1 MHSRQPFPGAETL
14 SQSLHLMI
22 LCNLALAQP
31 LYDVTS
37 RQAEFYVAH
46 ETPAAWLV
54 FGTLLLSICLPGL
67 LSLFPPLLVPKEV
80 DESGLN
86 HM

>member
-1 MHSRQPFPGAETL
+1 MHSRQKLQPLLRAETL

-22 LCNLALAQP
+22 LFNLTLAQP

-54 FGTLLLSICLPGL
+54 GTLLLSICLPGL
-67 LSLFPPLLVPKEV
+67 LSLFPPY
-80 DESGLN
+80 
-86 HM
+86 